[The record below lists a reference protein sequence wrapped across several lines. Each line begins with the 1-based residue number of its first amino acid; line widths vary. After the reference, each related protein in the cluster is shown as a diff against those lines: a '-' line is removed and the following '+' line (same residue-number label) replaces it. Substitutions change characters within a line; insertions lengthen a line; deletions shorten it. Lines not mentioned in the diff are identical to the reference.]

1 MVLWRQEQLFSKARI
16 LDGVILSQVC
26 IEPEVV
32 WSLPGLVTMSLTYS
46 LLLFRLYW
54 CYFGCWRC
62 QHRTFD
68 IVSVADFNDRLV
80 RADSLAPVGQQL
92 FTVCHYLVKLREGS
106 FLVCLGSYFAKS
118 SQLSDPLCI
127 WQWFCFRPLICSE
140 CVDIELRLYVC
151 LRCWINGGAICQQ
164 NPDLSLYAIDY

>member
-1 MVLWRQEQLFSKARI
+1 MVLWRQEELFSKARI

-26 IEPEVV
+26 RTEVV

-62 QHRTFD
+62 QRRTFD

-80 RADSLAPVGQQL
+80 TADSMALVGQQL

-140 CVDIELRLYVC
+140 CVDIELRLYDT
-151 LRCWINGGAICQQ
+151 AS
-164 NPDLSLYAIDY
+164 DAE